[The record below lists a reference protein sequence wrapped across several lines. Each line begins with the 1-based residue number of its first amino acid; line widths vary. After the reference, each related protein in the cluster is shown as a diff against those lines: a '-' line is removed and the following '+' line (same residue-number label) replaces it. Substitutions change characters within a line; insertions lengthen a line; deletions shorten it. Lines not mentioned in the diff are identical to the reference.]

1 MRASRTAPRPGERGF
16 SLIEIMVVVMII
28 AVLIGIAIP
37 VYLGARSR
45 SQDAK
50 AKSLISLA
58 VKAQRAYLTDNKRYT
73 TDEAALRREVSQQ
86 VSFVSTT
93 PAQGSNEVQ
102 VTVGDVS
109 ATATEQ
115 LVCMAVVSQSGT
127 TFTIKDM
134 ATGANSGTWYLKGAD
149 ATACNTSVTG
159 YSRSW

>member
-1 MRASRTAPRPGERGF
+1 
-16 SLIEIMVVVMII
+16 MVVVMII

-50 AKSLISLA
+50 AKSLIGLA
-58 VKAQRAYLTDNKRYT
+58 VKAQRAYLTDNKKFT
-73 TDEAALRREVSQQ
+73 TDQAALRREVTQQ
-86 VSFVSTT
+86 ISFVSTA
-93 PAQGSNEVQ
+93 PAQGANEVQ

-109 ATATEQ
+109 TAATEQ

-127 TFTIKDM
+127 TFTVKDM

-149 ATACNTSVTG
+149 ASTCSPSVTG